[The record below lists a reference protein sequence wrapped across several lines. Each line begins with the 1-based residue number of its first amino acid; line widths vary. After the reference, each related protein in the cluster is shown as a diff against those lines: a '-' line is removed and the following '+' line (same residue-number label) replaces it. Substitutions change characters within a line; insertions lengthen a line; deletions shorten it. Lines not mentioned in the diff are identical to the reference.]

1 MSLPEI
7 KHHNLNKWSDPY
19 ISFYHV
25 FKEKIRSNA
34 DITVNYQELERQNP
48 VDTISVSNI
57 PSDIAT
63 LFNAFHKNEFFYIC
77 KVPSLG
83 NKAYLLFSIY
93 WDAEWEAW
101 RRGIGTSCIVASSHL
116 EASNYLLKEY
126 AMENSISLFD

>member
-1 MSLPEI
+1 MI
-7 KHHNLNKWSDPY
+7 
-19 ISFYHV
+19 IRIFYNQWDACTFIPRAI
-25 FKEKIRSNA
+25 FKEKILSNA
-34 DITVNYQELERQNP
+34 DITLNYQELERQNP

-57 PSDIAT
+57 LSDIAT

-93 WDAEWEAW
+93 WDAEWEVW
-101 RRGIGTSCIVASSHL
+101 RRGIGTSCIGASSHL
-116 EASNYLLKEY
+116 EVSNYLLTEY

>member
-25 FKEKIRSNA
+25 FKEEIRSNA
-34 DITVNYQELERQNP
+34 DIKVNYQELERLNP

-63 LFNAFHKNEFFYIC
+63 LFNALNIRIFWIDRTIRS
-77 KVPSLG
+77 VSGVVALGIIGLSLTFWPDLVIDAAKG
-83 NKAYLLFSIY
+83 VALALL
-93 WDAEWEAW
+93 
-101 RRGIGTSCIVASSHL
+101 G
-116 EASNYLLKEY
+116 Y
-126 AMENSISLFD
+126 AALG